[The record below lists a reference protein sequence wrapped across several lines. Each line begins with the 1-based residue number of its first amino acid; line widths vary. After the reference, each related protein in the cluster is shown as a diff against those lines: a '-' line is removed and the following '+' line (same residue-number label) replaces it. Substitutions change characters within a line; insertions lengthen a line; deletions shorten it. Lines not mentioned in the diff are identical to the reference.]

1 MAKQEFLLGRGV
13 EGPFKIEAEGV
24 SKRHALVTITTD
36 DATGA
41 TQWEIKDLDSTNG
54 TFIRDEATGEMRRV
68 SEDKITPETFIRLG
82 PQDVR
87 GITFYACHLLSPD
100 NYDTEFNILGGI
112 VSRFRKELDREETK
126 TQMRNLVTPILYLFV
141 IIVSFMPFEKFG
153 ITGNGDSAKA
163 EAWLLRVPMMLGGL
177 IGFLLAMYNKKKVI
191 TKRYE
196 SMRCCPNPGCNH
208 TLSEAEIEMRQCSRC
223 KAH

>member
-1 MAKQEFLLGRGV
+1 MAKQEFLLGRGT
-13 EGPFKIEAEGV
+13 EGPFSIEAEGV

-36 DATGA
+36 DATGE
-41 TQWEIKDLDSTNG
+41 TQWEIKDLGSTNG
-54 TFIRDEATGEMRRV
+54 TFIRDDSTGEMRRV

-100 NYDTEFNILGGI
+100 NYDTEFNLLGGI
-112 VSRFRKELDREETK
+112 ASRFRKELEREESR
-126 TQMRNLVTPILYLFV
+126 TQSRSLVTPILYLLVFFL
-141 IIVSFMPFEKFG
+141 SFLPFENMGMSSEQASDTK
-153 ITGNGDSAKA
+153 
-163 EAWLLRVPMMLGGL
+163 AWLLRVPMMLGGV
-177 IGFLLAMYNKKKVI
+177 IGFFLAMYNKKKVI

-208 TLSEAEIEMRQCSRC
+208 TLSETEIEMRQCSRC

>member
-112 VSRFRKELDREETK
+112 VSRFRKEIDSEESK
-126 TQMRNLVTPILYLFV
+126 TQRRSLITPLLYLLVFFL
-141 IIVSFMPFEKFG
+141 SFMPFESMG
-153 ITGNGDSAKA
+153 LTSSQSADAK
-163 EAWLLRVPMMLGGL
+163 AWLLRVPMMLGGV
-177 IGFLLAMYNKKKVI
+177 IGFLLAMRNQKKVI

-208 TLSEAEIEMRQCSRC
+208 TLSETEIELRQCSRC